1 MYDNE
6 NGYAGAEPEDGN
18 DITEALP
25 EQPDTDPT
33 GPLPTTGG
41 EDETGAWPD
50 LPTGPEG
57 AGGDSDTDSDTD
69 AGTDGTDDAGRG
81 NRRRIIAGIGAAAA
95 IAAAL
100 GLGAWA
106 LTRPAV
112 PEAAAAGSGSP
123 IARPAEKS
131 KQVKVTLTV
140 AAEGWTP
147 ECGKIGYAAVDAD
160 GDTLAEG
167 EAAPGEPV
175 ELTLPEGP
183 AAVSATSVPTA
194 PDGRTTW
201 LPASAELTAEEG
213 ATVELKLEKVDLTDE
228 AATAAAVEAL
238 PEAQR
243 AAARATV
250 EAKRED
256 PSASRVE
263 AAPARPAAPA
273 PQHQAAAPSKP
284 SAKPG
289 HRPQSEPAPKPQDK
303 PSNPGGG
310 SSKPSQ
316 PEKVWGVVKPAW
328 DEQVLIRAAWTET
341 INHPAVTHVEK
352 VPDGSV
358 YYLCTQGHRFENEA
372 DAAHHAA
379 TTGHAIDTVP
389 NYIDKVVV
397 DQQAW
402 TETINHPAEYKTV
415 HHDAVMGWI

>member
-6 NGYAGAEPEDGN
+6 NGNGYAGGEPEDGD

-50 LPTGPEG
+50 LPTGPEE
-57 AGGDSDTDSDTD
+57 AGGDSDTD
-69 AGTDGTDDAGRG
+69 TDGTDNGATAPAPS

-106 LTRPAV
+106 LTRPAA
-112 PEAAAAGSGSP
+112 PGAAPAGSGSS

-140 AAEGWTP
+140 TAEGWTP

-175 ELTLPEGP
+175 ELALPEGP
-183 AAVSATSVPTA
+183 TAVSATSVPTA
-194 PDGRTTW
+194 PDGKTTW

-213 ATVELKLEKVDLTDE
+213 ASVELKLEKVDLTDE
-228 AATAAAVEAL
+228 AATAEAVEAL

-284 SAKPG
+284 SAKPQG
-289 HRPQSEPAPKPQDK
+289 KPQNGPAPNPQDK

-328 DEQVLIRAAWTET
+328 DEQVLVRAAWTET
-341 INHPAVTHVEK
+341 IDHPAVTHVEK
-352 VPDGSV
+352 VDTGKRYWVTSDNKTFYDHEEASRYCAETGAIKTAYPV
-358 YYLCTQGHRFENEA
+358 YEE
-372 DAAHHAA
+372 
-379 TTGHAIDTVP
+379 
-389 NYIDKVVV
+389 KVVT
-397 DQQAW
+397 DKPAW
-402 TETINHPAEYKTV
+402 AETIQHPAEYKTV
-415 HHDAVMGWI
+415 HHEAEYGWV

>member
-1 MYDNE
+1 M
-6 NGYAGAEPEDGN
+6 
-18 DITEALP
+18 
-25 EQPDTDPT
+25 
-33 GPLPTTGG
+33 
-41 EDETGAWPD
+41 
-50 LPTGPEG
+50 
-57 AGGDSDTDSDTD
+57 
-69 AGTDGTDDAGRG
+69 
-81 NRRRIIAGIGAAAA
+81 
-95 IAAAL
+95 
-100 GLGAWA
+100 
-106 LTRPAV
+106 
-112 PEAAAAGSGSP
+112 
-123 IARPAEKS
+123 
-131 KQVKVTLTV
+131 

-194 PDGRTTW
+194 PDGKTTW

-243 AAARATV
+243 DAARATV
-250 EAKRED
+250 DAKRED

-284 SAKPG
+284 SAKPDSK
-289 HRPQSEPAPKPQDK
+289 PQGKPQNGPAPEPQDK

-310 SSKPSQ
+310 PSKPSQ

-328 DEQVLIRAAWTET
+328 DERVLVRAAWTET

-352 VPDGSV
+352 VDSGKR
-358 YYLCTQGHRFENEA
+358 YWLCADRNCHQRFDSEAAAEEHSATVGHF
-372 DAAHHAA
+372 
-379 TTGHAIDTVP
+379 IDCCP
-389 NYIDKVVV
+389 IYEDKVVV

-402 TETINHPAEYKTV
+402 TETIDHPAEYKTV

>member
-1 MYDNE
+1 MDDNE
-6 NGYAGAEPEDGN
+6 YAGAEPEDGD

-33 GPLPTTGG
+33 GPLPGTGADTGARPEPPQDDTDPDADDDMETGG
-41 EDETGAWPD
+41 DPAPD
-50 LPTGPEG
+50 
-57 AGGDSDTDSDTD
+57 
-69 AGTDGTDDAGRG
+69 RG
-81 NRRRIIAGIGAAAA
+81 NRRRVLAGAAAAAA

-112 PEAAAAGSGSP
+112 PEAAPAGSGSS

-131 KQVKVTLTV
+131 KQVEVTLTV
-140 AAEGWTP
+140 TAEGWTP
-147 ECGKIGYAAVDAD
+147 ECGKIGYAAVGAD

-194 PDGRTTW
+194 PDGKTTW

-213 ATVELKLEKVDLTDE
+213 ASVELKLERVDLTDE

-289 HRPQSEPAPKPQDK
+289 HRPQGEPAPEPQDK

-310 SSKPSQ
+310 PSKPSQ

-328 DEQVLIRAAWTET
+328 DERVLVRAAWTET
-341 INHPAVTHVEK
+341 IDHPAVTHVEK
-352 VPDGSV
+352 VQDGV
-358 YYLCTQGHRFENEA
+358 YYLCTEGHRFEDGDEA
-372 DAAHHAA
+372 GLHSA
-379 TTGHAIDTVP
+379 TTGHAIRTCPHYKD
-389 NYIDKVVV
+389 VVV
-397 DQQAW
+397 TDQAAW
-402 TETINHPAEYKTV
+402 TEAINHPAEYKTV